1 MFFKKGKAAIKSL
14 TSDLTCANDTI
25 DALQVL
31 NNNLTEK
38 LERLEGDSF
47 KYKVTKALLDDDE
60 AILELLE
67 DTLLAAA
74 KKDIAKGIDIRSNKS
89 FFYRL
94 VNEQANKVV
103 TMFNNGEIVNDRIT

>member
-1 MFFKKGKAAIKSL
+1 MAQEYRFI
-14 TSDLTCANDTI
+14 T
-25 DALQVL
+25 VL
-31 NNNLTEK
+31 DPFVP
-38 LERLEGDSF
+38 EGFTPSGPQ
-47 KYKVTKALLDDDE
+47 TKALLDDDE

-74 KKDIAKGIDIRSNKS
+74 RKDIAKGIDTRNNKS

-103 TMFNNGEIVNDRIT
+103 TMFNNGEISNE